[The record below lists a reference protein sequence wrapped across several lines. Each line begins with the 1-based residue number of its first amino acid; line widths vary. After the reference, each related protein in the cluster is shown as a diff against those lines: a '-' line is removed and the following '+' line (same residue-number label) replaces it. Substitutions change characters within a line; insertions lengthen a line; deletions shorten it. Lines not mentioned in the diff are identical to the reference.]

1 MKAWGLFYLIS
12 FEVKE
17 LSLAHLH
24 LQQVQEANK
33 GTLEAMITLSRLYGN
48 KEDEK
53 LFNMKLS
60 ARWTHFASLYIQI
73 TKLLQIAF
81 IISHFSSLW
90 KRWSHAWYTFRIP
103 ASELPGQVNSMV

>member
-1 MKAWGLFYLIS
+1 M
-12 FEVKE
+12 KE

-24 LQQVQEANK
+24 LQQVQEEANK
-33 GTLEAMITLSRLYGN
+33 GTLEAMITLSHLYGN

-60 ARWTHFASLYIQI
+60 ARWTHFAESLYPDNEI
-73 TKLLQIAF
+73 IADCLYHL
-81 IISHFSSLW
+81 HFSSLW
-90 KRWSHAWYTFRIP
+90 KRCRYAWYTFRIP